1 MKRLLEEERYHLPFL
16 FVFSLLLY
24 ITFLGSRDLWAPV
37 EPRYGEIARVM
48 FSRGEWLVP
57 TVNGE
62 LYTDKPILF
71 FWLVLAFSHLF
82 GGINEWTLR
91 LPSALSSVGLVIV
104 TYRLG
109 S

>member
-24 ITFLGSRDLWAPV
+24 LTFLGSRDLWAPV

-82 GGINEWTLR
+82 GGVNE
-91 LPSALSSVGLVIV
+91 LSLIQ
-104 TYRLG
+104 L
-109 S
+109 